1 MTINFPHF
9 VMGLGLNQTYR
20 VTERNEN
27 VMISTTTRLHFAP
40 KMMYPNPIESS
51 LFKYVRGKTDEYLI
65 RKNENMT

>member
-1 MTINFPHF
+1 MIDFKTYMSHF
-9 VMGLGLNQTYR
+9 MYTLDYFSV
-20 VTERNEN
+20 ERNEN
-27 VMISTTTRLHFAP
+27 VMISTITRLHFAP

>member
-1 MTINFPHF
+1 
-9 VMGLGLNQTYR
+9 MGLGLNQTYR
-20 VTERNEN
+20 VKLLKTERNEN
-27 VMISTTTRLHFAP
+27 WMISKITRLHFAP

>member
-1 MTINFPHF
+1 
-9 VMGLGLNQTYR
+9 MGLGLNQTYR
-20 VTERNEN
+20 VIPSNVERNEN
-27 VMISTTTRLHFAP
+27 VMLSTTTRLHFAP